1 MCWGDSGDGG
11 AAAAAKAEEERQ
23 AKVLEQQG
31 AINKVFDTYD
41 DDFYKKQTQNYLDYA
56 NPQIEDQFGDA
67 MDELRF
73 ALARQGITRSS
84 VAADRKAKAQKALDR
99 EQTASN
105 LRAQKFS
112 NDTLKAIEAA
122 RGEVLT
128 DAGSLADAD
137 AAASLATTTA
147 AANAAPPAYEPLYD
161 IFRDVTKGLATQ
173 HDLEQRRSA
182 RYNSGLF
189 NTGNSVR
196 NVG

>member
-11 AAAAAKAEEERQ
+11 AAAAAEAEEERQ
-23 AKVLEQQG
+23 RKVLEQQD
-31 AINKVFDTYD
+31 AINAVFDTYD
-41 DDFYKKQTQNYLDYA
+41 EDFYDQQRQNYLDYA
-56 NPQIEDQFGDA
+56 NPQIQEQFGDA

-84 VAADRKAKAQKALDR
+84 VAAERKAKAQKALDR

-112 NDTLKAIEAA
+112 NDTQKAIESA
-122 RGEVLT
+122 RGEVLQ

-137 AAASLATTTA
+137 AAAALATTSA